1 MKVKLVAATVAAL
14 FSCGAVHA
22 DTALAERLRRLEER
36 LNAAEARAQQA
47 EDKLRQLEI
56 KTAQSEATLA
66 EDRKLQQQIV
76 AEQKARD
83 DKQEKLEKALA
94 STPQGFDFG
103 IYARAGTMTSGG
115 GRGST
120 GGPYLT
126 PAGATGGAVGRLGNE
141 DDKYVEFKFSK
152 KTVMD
157 DGSWWRFFGMIAD
170 GTETNNDW
178 TASST
183 SLNVRQLYSEIG
195 NLPSMPGP
203 LKGSTFWA
211 GRRFDRDNFD
221 MHWLDSDF
229 IFLAGTGAGVYDVK
243 WSDDVKSNFSVY
255 GRDYGDIS
263 NQKDIENYT
272 YTANNYFG
280 PWQWMVSGLR
290 AAKNNLRVNT
300 DGDGNLTGVA
310 RSGWHS
316 MVAYHGK
323 SFYGIAP
330 GSFKVVGLAGQGLGA
345 EVKGVGSEQFLS
357 RDARTVRVG
366 TYGTV
371 DLTPSLHLAPTV
383 LMQKSVDRYVKGDE
397 YSWATLNARL
407 LHDITPNFLMQY
419 EATVQP
425 QNLKPKGY
433 AGRNDAKG
441 NFYKLTVAPT
451 LRAAGMNPFFGR
463 PELRLYASY
472 LKWDRKLN
480 DFQASDTLG
489 GDILNGTSKWNF
501 GAQMEV
507 WF

>member
-1 MKVKLVAATVAAL
+1 MKLKVVAAAVAAVL
-14 FSCGAVHA
+14 SSGAVHA
-22 DTALAERLRRLEER
+22 DVSVADRLRRLEER
-36 LNAAEARAQQA
+36 LNAAESRAEQAESKLKQLETRTAQGEAAIA
-47 EDKLRQLEI
+47 EDKKL
-56 KTAQSEATLA
+56 
-66 EDRKLQQQIV
+66 LQQNA

-83 DKQEKLEKALA
+83 EKQDKALA
-94 STPQGFDFG
+94 GTPQGFDFG
-103 IYARAGTMTSGG
+103 IYARAGTMTNGS

-126 PAGATGGAVGRLGNE
+126 PAGASGGAVGRLGNE

-152 KTVMD
+152 KSVLE
-157 DGSWWRFFGMIAD
+157 DGSWWKFFGMVAD

-178 TASST
+178 TAST
-183 SLNVRQLYSEIG
+183 SQLNVRQLYSEIG
-195 NLPSMPGP
+195 NMPSMPGA

-221 MHWLDSDF
+221 AHWLDSDF

-263 NQKDIENYT
+263 NHKDIENYT

-290 AAKNNLRVNT
+290 AAKNDLRTNA
-300 DGDGNLTGVA
+300 DGDGNLTTVA
-310 RSGWHS
+310 RNGWHS
-316 MVAYHGK
+316 MLAYHGK

-330 GSFKVVGLAGQGLGA
+330 GSFKVVGLAGHGLGA

-357 RDARTVRVG
+357 RNANTVRVG

-371 DLTPSLHLAPTV
+371 DLTPSWHLAPTV
-383 LMQKSVDRYVKGDE
+383 LMQKSTDRYVKGDE
-397 YSWATLNARL
+397 YTWATLNARL
-407 LHDITPNFLMQY
+407 LQDITPNLLMQY
-419 EATVQP
+419 EATFQP

-433 AGRNDAKG
+433 DGRNNAKG

-451 LRAAGMNPFFGR
+451 LRPTGLNSFFGR

-472 LKWDRKLN
+472 LKWDKDLN
-480 DFQASDTLG
+480 DFLGTDTLG